1 MKKKQNYCP
10 PQITILEL
18 GYAEP
23 VCQATSGSVPNYDY
37 EPLDPGSLFP
47 TSII

>member
-23 VCQATSGSVPNYDY
+23 VCQATSVPDY
-37 EPLDPGSLFP
+37 GYNPLDPGSLFP
-47 TSII
+47 TI